1 MSAITAVQIQP
12 VEITLDRILSIDSV
26 INLVNAEEN
35 RSLFVPFSFERRP
48 PSCSFCKCTGHNIRN
63 CSHPDTERLH
73 RSAMFMYLTTSRY
86 LKAHPNTEKTHELW
100 LDHLSTS
107 EYRILAKL
115 IRLDTNSRTTRSEYQ
130 EKLHTY
136 YIQYAENELRN
147 DTSTNARTIL
157 EMYLH
162 PNNDLFS
169 GIVTNE
175 NAMHFANENVFN
187 FAMDKLNMII
197 KNSGRYLIDMNR
209 IRYWLNN
216 HINSYFRLPPYQP
229 RVVLKKIPTIK
240 HNRSLAKETHDECPI
255 CYTEMTN
262 DSMVELGCSHSF
274 CGDCIIGQIN
284 SSKKSTSDCAMCRST
299 ISECRSA
306 SAKLLVKIISS
317 I

>member
-1 MSAITAVQIQP
+1 
-12 VEITLDRILSIDSV
+12 
-26 INLVNAEEN
+26 
-35 RSLFVPFSFERRP
+35 
-48 PSCSFCKCTGHNIRN
+48 
-63 CSHPDTERLH
+63 
-73 RSAMFMYLTTSRY
+73 MYLTTSRY

-100 LDHLSTS
+100 LDHLTTS

-115 IRLDTNSRTTRSEYQ
+115 VRLDTNSRTTRSEYQ

-169 GIVTNE
+169 GMVTNE
-175 NAMHFANENVFN
+175 NAMRFANDNVFN

-216 HINSYFRLPPYQP
+216 HMNSYFRLPPYQP

-255 CYTEMTN
+255 CYSEMTN
-262 DSMVELGCSHSF
+262 ETLVQLGCSHSF

>member
-1 MSAITAVQIQP
+1 MSSITAVQIQP
-12 VEITLDRILSIDSV
+12 LEITLDRILNIESV

-35 RSLFVPFSFERRP
+35 RSLFVPFSFSLERRT

-63 CSHPDTERLH
+63 CSHPDSERLH

-86 LKAHPNTEKTHELW
+86 LKTHPNTEKTHKLW
-100 LDHLSTS
+100 LDHLSIS
-107 EYRILAKL
+107 EYRILARL

-136 YIQYAENELRN
+136 YIQYAENELKN
-147 DTSTNARTIL
+147 DSSTNARTIL
-157 EMYLH
+157 DMYLH
-162 PNNDLFS
+162 PNNNLLS
-169 GIVTNE
+169 GIVRNE
-175 NAMHFANENVFN
+175 NEMHFAI
-187 FAMDKLNMII
+187 DKLNMII

-209 IRYWLNN
+209 IRFWLNN
-216 HINSYFRLPPYQP
+216 HMHSWFGVPYQP
-229 RVVLKKIPTIK
+229 RVVLKKIPTIT
-240 HNRSLAKETHDECPI
+240 HNPSLASESHDECPI
-255 CYTEMTN
+255 CYSEMTN
-262 DSMVELGCSHSF
+262 DSMVQLGCCHSF

-306 SAKLLVKIISS
+306 SAKLLEKITSS

>member
-1 MSAITAVQIQP
+1 MAAVQIQP
-12 VEITLDRILSIDSV
+12 VEITLDRIVSIESV
-26 INLVNAEEN
+26 IDLVNAEEN

-48 PSCSFCKCTGHNIRN
+48 LSCSFCKCTGHNIRS

-86 LKAHPNTEKTHELW
+86 LKTHPNTEKTHELW

-162 PNNDLFS
+162 PNNNLLSNLLS

-175 NAMHFANENVFN
+175 NAMRFAI
-187 FAMDKLNMII
+187 DKLNMII

-209 IRYWLNN
+209 IRFWLNN
-216 HINSYFRLPPYQP
+216 HINSYLGVPYQP
-229 RVVLKKIPTIK
+229 RVVHKKMPTIT
-240 HNRSLAKETHDECPI
+240 HNPSLVKESHDECPI

-262 DSMVELGCSHSF
+262 ETLVQLGCCHSF
-274 CGDCIIGQIN
+274 CGHCIISQIK
-284 SSKKSTSDCAMCRST
+284 SSNKITSICAMCRCN
-299 ISECRSA
+299 ISECSSA
-306 SAKLLVKIISS
+306 SEKILEQIRTS
-317 I
+317 IN

>member
-1 MSAITAVQIQP
+1 MTAVQIRP
-12 VEITLDRILSIDSV
+12 LEITLDRIQSIESV
-26 INLVNAEEN
+26 IQLVNAEEN

-48 PSCSFCKCTGHNIRN
+48 LSCSFCKCTGHNIRS
-63 CSHPDTERLH
+63 CTHPDAEKLH

-86 LKAHPNTEKTHELW
+86 LKTHPNTEKTHELW

-107 EYRILAKL
+107 EYRILSKL

-136 YIQYAENELRN
+136 YIQYAENKLRN
-147 DTSTNARTIL
+147 DTSTNAITIL

-162 PNNDLFS
+162 PNNYLLSNLLS

-175 NAMHFANENVFN
+175 NAIRSAVNQ
-187 FAMDKLNMII
+187 LNMLIQ
-197 KNSGRYLIDMNR
+197 NSGRYLIDMNR

-216 HINSYFRLPPYQP
+216 HINSYFRYPYQP
-229 RVVLKKIPTIK
+229 IVAVKKIPTIT
-240 HNRSLAKETHDECPI
+240 HNPSLAKETHDECPI
-255 CYTEMTN
+255 CYSEMTN
-262 DSMVELGCSHSF
+262 DSMVQLGCCHSF
-274 CGDCIIGQIN
+274 CGDCIIGQIK
-284 SSKKSTSDCAMCRST
+284 SSKKTTSDCAMCRST

-306 SAKLLVKIISS
+306 SAKLLVKITSS

>member
-12 VEITLDRILSIDSV
+12 VEITLDRILNIESV

-35 RSLFVPFSFERRP
+35 RSLFVPFSFSIERRA

-73 RSAMFMYLTTSRY
+73 RSAMFMYLTTTRY

-107 EYRILAKL
+107 EYRILSKL
-115 IRLDTNSRTTRSEYQ
+115 VRLDTNSRTTRSEYQ

-147 DTSTNARTIL
+147 DPSTNARTIL

-162 PNNDLFS
+162 PNNNLLSTLLS
-169 GIVTNE
+169 GFVTNE
-175 NAMHFANENVFN
+175 NAMRFAL
-187 FAMDKLNMII
+187 DKLNMLI
-197 KNSGRYLIDMNR
+197 KNSRRYLIDMNR
-209 IRYWLNN
+209 IRFWLNN
-216 HINSYFRLPPYQP
+216 HMNSYFGVVPYQP
-229 RVVLKKIPTIK
+229 RVVLKKIPTIT
-240 HNRSLAKETHDECPI
+240 HNPSLASESHDECPI

-262 DSMVELGCSHSF
+262 DSMVQLGCCHSF

-306 SAKLLVKIISS
+306 SEKLLEKITKDIK
-317 I
+317 

>member
-12 VEITLDRILSIDSV
+12 VEITLDRILSIESV
-26 INLVNAEEN
+26 IDLVNAEEN

-48 PSCSFCKCTGHNIRN
+48 LSCSFCKCTWHNILS
-63 CSHPDTERLH
+63 CSHPDIERLH
-73 RSAMFMYLTTSRY
+73 RSAMFMYLTTCRY
-86 LKAHPNTEKTHELW
+86 LKTHPNTEKTHELW

-115 IRLDTNSRTTRSEYQ
+115 IRLDTNSRTTRGEYQ
-130 EKLHTY
+130 EKLHAY

-147 DTSTNARTIL
+147 DPSTNAKTIL

-162 PNNDLFS
+162 PNNNLLSNLLS

-175 NAMHFANENVFN
+175 NAMRFAIY
-187 FAMDKLNMII
+187 KLNMII

-216 HINSYFRLPPYQP
+216 HMNSYVGLPYQP
-229 RVVLKKIPTIK
+229 RVVLKKIPTITHK
-240 HNRSLAKETHDECPI
+240 PCLAKETHDECPI

-262 DSMVELGCSHSF
+262 ETLVQLGCCHSF
-274 CGDCIIGQIN
+274 CGDCIIGQIK
-284 SSKKSTSDCAMCRST
+284 SSNKTTSACAMCRCT
-299 ISECRSA
+299 ISECSSA
-306 SAKLLVKIISS
+306 SEKLLEKITTS
-317 I
+317 IK